1 MGEMCLNGN
10 LMPNY
15 ILPRPP
21 KFTRPPKTCHL
32 SWGVVGIFP
41 LCNFKMDFQ
50 LDAVSAVPT
59 QLQFPHQVL
68 IEIHSQLM
76 QAK

>member
-1 MGEMCLNGN
+1 M
-10 LMPNY
+10 
-15 ILPRPP
+15 
-21 KFTRPPKTCHL
+21 
-32 SWGVVGIFP
+32 GVVRIFP
-41 LCNFKMDFQ
+41 LCDFKMDFQ